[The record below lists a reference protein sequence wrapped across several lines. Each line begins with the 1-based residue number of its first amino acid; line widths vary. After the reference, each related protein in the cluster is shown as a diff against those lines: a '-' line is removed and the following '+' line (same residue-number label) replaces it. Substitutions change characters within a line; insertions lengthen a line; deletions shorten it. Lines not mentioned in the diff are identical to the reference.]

1 MYADIFAVI
10 APILFCALIGFIW
23 ARTRQPFNQEFVSQL
38 VLWVGSPCLIIGTL
52 GKVDVSAAELADVGI
67 AVLMMLVSTVCLS
80 LLALKLLKLPVRAFL
95 NSLVFPNTGNMGL
108 PLAMFAFG
116 EQGLA
121 LALAIFIL
129 VSFSH
134 FSLGVA
140 FLSGSSP
147 IRGSLRSPIVY
158 AGALAML
165 LILTDSTLPLWLGNT
180 VSLLGQISI
189 PLMIFTL
196 GVSLASLRVEDV
208 KRSTVL
214 AVLRLGIGFAV
225 GLAVCE
231 VLDLQGAMRG
241 AVLIQS
247 GMPVAVF
254 NYLLA
259 LRYQQKPQAVAGI
272 VVISTLISF
281 ITLPL
286 LLWIAMSPI

>member
-52 GKVDVSAAELADVGI
+52 GKVDVSAAELAEVAI
-67 AVLMMLVSTVCLS
+67 AVLLMLVSTVCLS
-80 LLALKLLKLPVRAFL
+80 LLALKLLNLPVRAFL

-140 FLSGSSP
+140 FLSGGSP

-165 LILTDSTLPLWLGNT
+165 LILTGYKLPLWLGNT

-196 GVSLASLRVEDV
+196 GVSLASLQVGDV

-214 AVLRLGIGFAV
+214 ALLRLGIGFAV
-225 GLAVCE
+225 GLAICE
-231 VLDLQGAMRG
+231 GLDLQGAMRG

-259 LRYQQKPQAVAGI
+259 LRYQQQPQAVAGV

-281 ITLPL
+281 ITLPA
-286 LLWIAMSPI
+286 LLWLAMSP